1 MKLLRAFFSAPV
13 WKRILSLTMA
23 ALLLFSA
30 SMVGDLFRI
39 RREAMA
45 YRKELGLTAESAKWD
60 RELVSL
66 SKHVDAGEY
75 QQALSDMDSAL
86 KKGAD
91 QEAGMWIKRA
101 AILVL
106 LDRSDEA
113 LKSLDQ
119 ADALDDSH
127 SEAALIRAQIYTAR
141 NENIPASTVLEN
153 FLRRYPDD
161 VACSAALGEI
171 EYNDGDYQKALPLYR
186 TALRDPSDSNYD
198 PEYYLNCAAC
208 EMLLGDYSTAVADC
222 KYYRGRSQNGEKTG
236 SSYYLQGV
244 CEMGLE
250 QYQPALDSFG
260 RAADKEFKPVAC
272 KEQATM
278 CHYRM
283 GDTKTALAMGE
294 ELLDAG
300 SEGGADSSVYETLG
314 IYLLSDQQYA
324 DALPFFLRAF
334 RFGRSGT
341 QGGEE
346 AYYIGVCYL
355 AMNQYKDAVDY
366 LSQALNDGADEQLC
380 RYNRGVCY
388 ANLKQY
394 QEALEDL
401 RLAGTMVADAQVSAQ
416 AKALSSQ
423 LEHYL

>member
-1 MKLLRAFFSAPV
+1 
-13 WKRILSLTMA
+13 MA

-45 YRKELGLTAESAKWD
+45 YRRELGLTAESAKWD
-60 RELVSL
+60 RQLVSL

-75 QQALSDMDSAL
+75 QQALSDMDSAM

-91 QEAGMWIKRA
+91 QESGMWIKRA

-119 ADALDDSH
+119 ADTLDDSH
-127 SEAALIRAQIYTAR
+127 SESALIRAQIYTAR
-141 NENIPASTVLEN
+141 NEDIPACTVLEN
-153 FLRRYPDD
+153 FLNRYPDD

-171 EYNDGDYQKALPLYR
+171 EYNAGNYEKALPLYR
-186 TALRDPSDSNYD
+186 TALRDPGDSSYD
-198 PEYYLNCAAC
+198 PECYLNCAAC
-208 EMLLGDYSTAVADC
+208 EMLLGDYSAAVADC
-222 KYYRGRSQNGEKTG
+222 KSYRGRSQDGEKTG

-250 QYQPALDSFG
+250 QYQPALDSFD
-260 RAADKEFKPVAC
+260 RAAGKEFKPVAC
-272 KEQATM
+272 KEQEAM

-283 GDTKTALAMGE
+283 GDTQTALTMGK

-300 SEGGADSSVYETLG
+300 SVGGADSSVYETLG

-324 DALPFFLRAF
+324 GALPFFLRAF
-334 RFGRSGT
+334 RLGQSG
-341 QGGEE
+341 ED
-346 AYYIGVCYL
+346 AYYIGICYL
-355 AMNQYKDAVDY
+355 ALSEYKDAVNY
-366 LSQALNDGADEQLC
+366 LTQALDNGADEQLC

-394 QEALEDL
+394 QEAWEDL
-401 RLAGTMVADAQVSAQ
+401 HLAGTMVTDAQVSAQ
-416 AKALSSQ
+416 AKALSGQ